1 LIGLFDSGNH
11 YLIEPEED
19 KTSEFKILE
28 LTALYEISKALAWS
42 LDLKST
48 ASKILEILSSILGM
62 RRGTLTLLNPE
73 TGELVIETAHG
84 LSPEEIARGRFK
96 PGEGITGKVLETGEA
111 IVIPDIGKE
120 PLFLN
125 RTGARSLDT
134 KKGISFICVPVKVAG
149 ETIGVLSVN
158 RLFDESVLPQ
168 EDVRVLT
175 IVSSLIGQAVKLNQL
190 ITIEKEKLIE
200 QNRQLQGELKNKYG
214 LKNIVGQSQK
224 MMDVYEAVERVSKS
238 KATVLLRGE
247 SGTGKELIAKA
258 IHFASPRADK
268 PFLKLNCGA
277 IPESLLESELF
288 GHEKGSF
295 TGATELRKGR
305 FELAN
310 EGTLFL
316 DEIGEMPLSL
326 QVKILRVLQEM
337 KFERL
342 GGSKTIEVDVRLVA
356 ATHQD
361 LETKIAEGKFRE
373 DLYYR
378 LNVVPILL
386 PPLRERQEDIPML
399 VSFFLKKYNEENG
412 RVVQIEEGAL
422 SVLVEYS
429 WPGNVRE
436 LENVIER
443 MVVMAESNMI
453 FKQDV
458 IKVFAVNPSETK
470 EKEDLPFTVESVERT
485 KIIRALE
492 QSGGN
497 QAKAARILGIT
508 PRQIGYKI
516 KKYHIVSNSINSFH
530 LHPKEDSNHSK

>member
-1 LIGLFDSGNH
+1 MDESKENKI
-11 YLIEPEED
+11 
-19 KTSEFKILE
+19 KEFKILE

-48 ASKILEILSSILGM
+48 SSKIMEILSSVLGM
-62 RRGTLTLLNPE
+62 RRGTLTLLHPE

-84 LSPEEIARGRFK
+84 LSPEEITRGRYK
-96 PGEGITGKVLETGEA
+96 KGEGITGKVLETGEA

-125 RTGARSLDT
+125 RTGARSLDS

-149 ETIGVLSVN
+149 ETIGVISVD
-158 RLFDESVLPQ
+158 RLFDESISPQ

-190 ITIEKEKLIE
+190 VAIEKDKLIE
-200 QNRQLQGELKNKYG
+200 QNRQLQGELRNKYG
-214 LKNIVGQSQK
+214 LKNIVGQSHK

-247 SGTGKELIAKA
+247 SGTGKELIARA
-258 IHFASPRADK
+258 IHFASPRGEK
-268 PFLKLNCGA
+268 PFLKINCGA

-316 DEIGEMPLSL
+316 DEIGEMPLNL

-342 GGSKTIEVDVRLVA
+342 GGSKTISVDVRLVA
-356 ATHQD
+356 ATNKD
-361 LETKIAEGKFRE
+361 LERSIAEGSFRE

-378 LNVVPILL
+378 LNVVPISL
-386 PPLRERQEDIPML
+386 PPLRERKEDIPML
-399 VSFFLKKYNEENG
+399 ASFFLKKYNEENG
-412 RVVQIEEGAL
+412 RVIQIDEGAL
-422 SVLVEYS
+422 SVLMEYS

-443 MVVMAESNMI
+443 MVVMTESNTISKEFVEKMLI
-453 FKQDV
+453 S
-458 IKVFAVNPSETK
+458 ASSEKKGAGTGAR
-470 EKEDLPFTVESVERT
+470 EKGDLPFTVESVERA
-485 KIIRALE
+485 KIIQALK
-492 QSGGN
+492 QCGGI
-497 QAKAARILGIT
+497 QAKAAKNLGIT

-516 KKYHIVSNSINSFH
+516 KKYNINSDF
-530 LHPKEDSNHSK
+530 E

>member
-1 LIGLFDSGNH
+1 MFLDESKENKLN
-11 YLIEPEED
+11 
-19 KTSEFKILE
+19 EFKILE

-48 ASKILEILSSILGM
+48 SSKIMEILSSVLGM
-62 RRGTLTLLNPE
+62 RRGTLTLLHPE

-84 LSPEEIARGRFK
+84 LSPEEITRGRYK
-96 PGEGITGKVLETGEA
+96 KGEGITGKVLESGEA

-149 ETIGVLSVN
+149 ETIGVFSVD
-158 RLFDESVLPQ
+158 RLFDESISPQ

-190 ITIEKEKLIE
+190 IAIEKEKLIE

-214 LKNIVGQSQK
+214 LKNIVGQSRK

-247 SGTGKELIAKA
+247 SGTGKELIARA

-268 PFLKLNCGA
+268 PFLKINCGA

-316 DEIGEMPLSL
+316 DEIGEMPMSL

-342 GGSKTIEVDVRLVA
+342 GGSKTISVDVRLVA

-361 LETKIAEGKFRE
+361 LEKAIIEGKFRE

-378 LNVVPILL
+378 LNVVPISL
-386 PPLRERQEDIPML
+386 PSLRERKEDIPML
-399 VSFFLKKYNEENG
+399 ASFFLKKFNEENG
-412 RVVQIEEGAL
+412 RVVQVDEGAL
-422 SVLVEYS
+422 SALMTYS

-436 LENVIER
+436 LENMIER
-443 MVVMAESNMI
+443 MVVMTDSNMI
-453 FKQDV
+453 SRDSVEKLLLS
-458 IKVFAVNPSETK
+458 ASSEK
-470 EKEDLPFTVESVERT
+470 KGEGSSARDKGDLPYTVESVERAR
-485 KIIRALE
+485 IIQALK
-492 QSGGN
+492 QCSGI
-497 QAKAARILGIT
+497 QAKAAKVLGIT

-516 KKYHIVSNSINSFH
+516 KKYNI
-530 LHPKEDSNHSK
+530 HSDFE

>member
-1 LIGLFDSGNH
+1 MSDSN
-11 YLIEPEED
+11 EN
-19 KTSEFKILE
+19 KFSEIKLLE

-48 ASKILEILSSILGM
+48 SSKIMEILSSILGM
-62 RRGTLTLLNPE
+62 RRGTLMLLHPE
-73 TGELVIETAHG
+73 TGELVIETGHG
-84 LSPEEIARGRFK
+84 LSQEEMSLGRYK
-96 PGEGITGKVLETGEA
+96 PGEGITGKVMETGEA
-111 IVIPDIGKE
+111 VVIPDIGKE

-125 RTGARSLDT
+125 KTGARSLDT
-134 KKGISFICVPVKVAG
+134 KKGITFICVPVKVAG
-149 ETIGVLSVN
+149 ENIGVLSVD
-158 RLFDESVLPQ
+158 RLFDESISPQ
-168 EDVRVLT
+168 EDLRVLT

-190 ITIEKEKLIE
+190 ITIEKDKLIE
-200 QNRQLQGELKNKYG
+200 QNHQLRDELKNKYG

-224 MMDVYEAVERVSKS
+224 MIEVYEAVERVSKS

-258 IHFASPRADK
+258 IHFASPRAEK
-268 PFLKLNCGA
+268 PFLKINCGA
-277 IPESLLESELF
+277 IPENLLESELF

-295 TGATELRKGR
+295 TGAVELRKGR

-342 GGSKTIEVDVRLVA
+342 GGSKTISVDVRLVA

-361 LETKIAEGKFRE
+361 LENKITVGKFRE

-378 LNVVPILL
+378 LNVIPIFL
-386 PPLRERQEDIPML
+386 PPLRERKEDIPML
-399 VSFFLKKYNEENG
+399 VAFFLKKFNEENG
-412 RVVQIEEGAL
+412 SLIQIDKGAMAL
-422 SVLVEYS
+422 LTEYT

-436 LENVIER
+436 IENTIER
-443 MVVMAESNMI
+443 MVVMAETNSIGADYMM
-453 FKQDV
+453 
-458 IKVFAVNPSETK
+458 KVLSGNFSETRA
-470 EKEDLPFTVESVERT
+470 KEDLSFTVESVERT
-485 KIIRALE
+485 KIIQALE
-492 QSGGN
+492 KSGGI

-516 KKYHIVSNSINSFH
+516 KKYNIITDSPISSHFS
-530 LHPKEDSNHSK
+530 PTEDFDHNK

>member
-288 GHEKGSF
+288 GHERGSF

>member
-1 LIGLFDSGNH
+1 VGNS
-11 YLIEPEED
+11 LDELKENKI
-19 KTSEFKILE
+19 KAFKILE

-48 ASKILEILSSILGM
+48 SSKIMEILSSVLGM
-62 RRGTLTLLNPE
+62 RRGTLTLLHPE

-84 LSPEEIARGRFK
+84 LSPEEMTRGRYK
-96 PGEGITGKVLETGEA
+96 KGEGVTGKVLETGEA

-149 ETIGVLSVN
+149 ETIGVFSVD
-158 RLFDESVLPQ
+158 RLFDESISPQ

-190 ITIEKEKLIE
+190 VAIEKEKLIE

-214 LKNIVGQSQK
+214 LKNIVGKSHK

-247 SGTGKELIAKA
+247 SGTGKELIARA

-268 PFLKLNCGA
+268 PFLKINCGA

-310 EGTLFL
+310 GGTLFL

-337 KFERL
+337 NFERL
-342 GGSKTIEVDVRLVA
+342 GGSKTISVDVRLVA
-356 ATHQD
+356 ATNQD
-361 LETKIAEGKFRE
+361 LERSIAEGKFRE

-378 LNVVPILL
+378 LNVVPISL
-386 PPLRERQEDIPML
+386 PPLRERKEDIPML
-399 VSFFLKKYNEENG
+399 ASFFLKKYNEENG
-412 RVVQIEEGAL
+412 RVIQIDEGAL
-422 SVLVEYS
+422 SSLMEYA

-443 MVVMAESNMI
+443 MVVMTESNMI
-453 FKQDV
+453 SKEFVEKML
-458 IKVFAVNPSETK
+458 ISASSEKKREGAVAR
-470 EKEDLPFTVESVERT
+470 EKGDLPYTVESVERA
-485 KIIRALE
+485 KIIQALK
-492 QSGGN
+492 QCGGI
-497 QAKAARILGIT
+497 QAKAAKVLGIT

-516 KKYHIVSNSINSFH
+516 RKYDINSNF
-530 LHPKEDSNHSK
+530 E

>member
-1 LIGLFDSGNH
+1 LILGYSSLNES
-11 YLIEPEED
+11 IEN
-19 KTSEFKILE
+19 KVNEFKILE

-48 ASKILEILSSILGM
+48 SSKIMEILSSVLGM
-62 RRGTLTLLNPE
+62 RRGTLTLLHPE

-84 LSPEEIARGRFK
+84 LSQEEITRGRYK
-96 PGEGITGKVLETGEA
+96 PGEGITGKVMETGEA

-125 RTGARSLDT
+125 KTGARSLESR
-134 KKGISFICVPVKVAG
+134 KGISFIGVPVKVAG
-149 ETIGVLSVN
+149 ETIGVLSVD
-158 RLFDESVLPQ
+158 RLFDESISPQ
-168 EDVRVLT
+168 EDIRVLT
-175 IVSSLIGQAVKLNQL
+175 LVSSLIGQAVKLNQL

-200 QNRQLQGELKNKYG
+200 QNRQLQGELRNKYG
-214 LKNIVGQSQK
+214 LRNIVGHSQK
-224 MMDVYEAVERVSKS
+224 MTEVYDAVERVSKS

-247 SGTGKELIAKA
+247 SGTGKELIARA
-258 IHFASPRADK
+258 IHFASPRAEK
-268 PFLKLNCGA
+268 PFLKINCGA

-310 EGTLFL
+310 GGTLFL

-342 GGSKTIEVDVRLVA
+342 GGTKTISVDVRLVA

-361 LETKIAEGKFRE
+361 LEKAISEGRFRE

-378 LNVVPILL
+378 LNVVPIYL
-386 PPLRERQEDIPML
+386 PPLRERKEDIPML
-399 VSFFLKKYNEENG
+399 VSFFLKKYNDENG
-412 RVVQIEEGAL
+412 RMIQIDEKAISSL
-422 SVLVEYS
+422 MEYY

-436 LENVIER
+436 LENAIER
-443 MVVMAESNMI
+443 MVVMAESNTI
-453 FKQDV
+453 
-458 IKVFAVNPSETK
+458 TK
-470 EKEDLPFTVESVERT
+470 EAVDKMLIIPTVDKGREEETAREKGDLPFTVESVERA
-485 KIIRALE
+485 KIIQALKH
-492 QSGGN
+492 SGGI
-497 QAKAARILGIT
+497 QAKAAKLLGIT

-516 KKYHIVSNSINSFH
+516 KKYNINSSF
-530 LHPKEDSNHSK
+530 E